1 MRIKHTA
8 SQMRSSQN
16 KADWLY
22 ILTLVL
28 CLLQCGLLCVA
39 VMLMYLFSRLV
50 FWLAAWHWN
59 SYHHANKH
67 EHSALGRM
75 CLCMWWPLVWATAS
89 SLLLWSC
96 IMFEAGFSGVPQH
109 IPLQSNDH
117 AYFMPGYISGLFVWF
132 FLFFFSCKVGKL
144 IYGLGEE
151 QTIIFMELLS
161 CS

>member
-1 MRIKHTA
+1 
-8 SQMRSSQN
+8 
-16 KADWLY
+16 
-22 ILTLVL
+22 
-28 CLLQCGLLCVA
+28 
-39 VMLMYLFSRLV
+39 
-50 FWLAAWHWN
+50 
-59 SYHHANKH
+59 
-67 EHSALGRM
+67 
-75 CLCMWWPLVWATAS
+75 
-89 SLLLWSC
+89 
-96 IMFEAGFSGVPQH
+96 MFEAGFSGVPQH